1 MQNTFRAIILGA
13 ILLPAA
19 SLQADELGL
28 VNGDSLQGTT
38 VAQSDSHLI
47 WLSDNF
53 GVLSIALKRVASI
66 NGEPLLSKSTMPEV
80 AATVSSF
87 SDSLR
92 GELSVTG
99 GYASGNE
106 EREDWDIETAFEW
119 RAGDY
124 RHDARINY
132 ESHSLDGSTANEEY
146 HVGYGLDFFFR
157 EKWFWKNGAASGA
170 NDNRAIDQYYSVGS
184 AIGRQLWETEASA
197 LSAESGFVWISEEYS
212 GRSSDSRPTR
222 SWSVVYRKILM
233 QSVELFHS
241 HRLLVSVSDVDDSEL
256 KADLG
261 LKTPLMEN
269 LFTELKLEWIY
280 DNRPVL
286 GTKARDSQLTVGVNY
301 SW

>member
-13 ILLPAA
+13 VLLPAA

-53 GVLSIALKRVASI
+53 GELTVALKRVASI

-106 EREDWDIETAFEW
+106 EREDWDIETAVEW

-197 LSAESGFVWISEEYS
+197 LSAESGFVWISEEYNDQ
-212 GRSSDSRPTR
+212 SSDSRLTW
-222 SWSVVYRKILM
+222 SWSADYRKILM

-286 GTKARDSQLTVGVNY
+286 GTKARDSQRTIGVSY